1 MTEKTTGPEAAQD
14 EHERT
19 ETSRPTAPA
28 DASVEAPADGGW
40 QKAAER
46 NYESTV
52 RTLASSAYAPI
63 ASAERVSQLSLL
75 RRRKT
80 HRPWVAR
87 VYVKRTG
94 RLDVFSWAN
103 QPTTGEL
110 LWGGYRSV
118 YDVDL
123 SLRNLSL
130 EVTLPSAGDAFVFRT
145 EVDVQ
150 WRVEEPKTVV
160 TKGLRDIRT
169 LVVPHLLA
177 GLRQASRALDTSDV
191 ETAEKAANAA
201 QLDEN
206 WLRTEYGLSAT
217 ILVRLRMDAQT
228 ERAQRLDAEVRAF
241 KTLIE
246 KGDLDQFALQL
257 AQNPRNVQT
266 VVEALVA
273 ERDTHR
279 KDVLDF
285 ITRLIGSD
293 ALDRWQID
301 DEVRVMMQWMRTS
314 IHRVL
319 TGTDAARP
327 LPFEPRHTG
336 DTALPDQGDPRA
348 AEDVAGGA

>member
-1 MTEKTTGPEAAQD
+1 MTEQTTSPETGQD

-19 ETSRPTAPA
+19 GTPRPDAPA
-28 DASVEAPADGGW
+28 DAPAEAPADGGW

-52 RTLASSAYAPI
+52 RTLPSSAYAPI
-63 ASAERVSQLSLL
+63 VDAERVSRLNLL
-75 RRRKT
+75 RRRKA

-87 VYVKRTG
+87 VFLTRTG
-94 RLDVFSWAN
+94 RLDVFSWTN

-150 WRVEEPKTVV
+150 WRVEDPETVV
-160 TKGLRDIRT
+160 TKGLRDIRP

-177 GLRQASRALDTSDV
+177 GLRQASRTLDTSDV

-201 QLDEN
+201 QLDTD
-206 WLRTEYGLSAT
+206 WLLTEYGLSAA
-217 ILVRLRMDAQT
+217 ILVRLRMDAQA
-228 ERAQRLDAEVRAF
+228 ERTLRLDAEVRAF

-257 AQNPRNVQT
+257 AQNPRNVQA

-279 KDVLDF
+279 KDVLNF
-285 ITRLIGSD
+285 ITKLIGSD

-319 TGTDAARP
+319 TGTDSARP
-327 LPFEPRHTG
+327 LPFEPHRTG
-336 DTALPDQGDPRA
+336 DIALPDQESPRTA
-348 AEDVAGGA
+348 DDGAGGA